1 MSILVVKRRLLAR
14 DVDLVFAFQTR
25 SRQTENKKKEN
36 KLLKR
41 VSKTLQSYDL
51 LHLWKLLLYYIFYY
65 FFCSCFDCPSNILHC
80 ASGFFFFRGLQDQS
94 LTNIIVPLIVMLSA
108 FVVKFLLDLKPQ
120 GGFLH
125 LLSFS
130 KLNLTMFFYFSIM
143 SIL

>member
-1 MSILVVKRRLLAR
+1 MKI
-14 DVDLVFAFQTR
+14 AF
-25 SRQTENKKKEN
+25 
-36 KLLKR
+36 
-41 VSKTLQSYDL
+41 V
-51 LHLWKLLLYYIFYY
+51 LHLLL

-80 ASGFFFFRGLQDQS
+80 ASGFFFLRGLQDQS